1 MALIKG
7 GLISEASGKLG
18 GIVFA
23 HNSGGQYVRQFRV
36 PTNPNTAA
44 QQRARQDF
52 GQASIRWRDTLT
64 AAQRAAWNAIAPT
77 ITAKN
82 ALGDTIQLNG
92 QQAYVRASTIAAL
105 LNLPDPAAAP
115 AETGETPL
123 GAITIADFENGLVTL
138 DIDGTP
144 PWAAD
149 ANGRFLFFLGQ
160 QRSVATNFYKG
171 PFRYAAAQAGNSTP
185 VDQAQFMPLMTV
197 GGKYFIRCFA
207 YLGGRLSQAEIISGV
222 AS

>member
-64 AAQRAAWNAIAPT
+64 AAQRAAWDAIAPT
-77 ITAKN
+77 ITATN

-105 LNLPDPAAAP
+105 VGLADPAAAP
-115 AETGETPL
+115 AATGETPL
-123 GAITIADFENGLVTL
+123 GSLEIGDFENGLVT
-138 DIDGTP
+138 IGIGAAP
-144 PWAAD
+144 PWAAS
-149 ANGRFLFFLGQ
+149 ANGRLLVFLGQ

-171 PFRYAAAQAGNSTP
+171 PFRYLASQSGNATP
-185 VDQAQFMPLMTV
+185 VTSAEYSPLLTP
-197 GGKYFIRCFA
+197 GGKYFLRTVA
-207 YLGGRLSQAEIISGV
+207 YLDGRISQSEILSGI